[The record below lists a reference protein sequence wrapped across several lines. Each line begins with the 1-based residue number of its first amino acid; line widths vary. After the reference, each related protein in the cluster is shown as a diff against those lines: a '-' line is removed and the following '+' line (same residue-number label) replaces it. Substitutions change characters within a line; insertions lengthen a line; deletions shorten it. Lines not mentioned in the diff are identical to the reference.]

1 MRRYQKDSGLVVDSI
16 MLPGVETL
24 SALQASLGAR
34 LKIVDAPSPD
44 EVDDHHDRIAQVQ
57 DGLLTVTP
65 LGATP
70 VGVKT
75 GGSEDAPGYRQK
87 GRQVAQVDEA
97 TMLLLGLGAAA
108 AAAGGA
114 IDRKAHV

>member
-1 MRRYQKDSGLVVDSI
+1 MRRYQKDSGLSVDGI
-16 MLPGVETL
+16 MLPGGETL
-24 SALQASLGAR
+24 SALQSSLGAR
-34 LKIVDAPSPD
+34 LKIFDAPSPD
-44 EVDDHHDRIAQVQ
+44 EVDDHHDRIAQGQ

-75 GGSEDAPGYRQK
+75 GGSEDVPGDRQM

-97 TMLLLGLGAAA
+97 TMLLPG
-108 AAAGGA
+108 
-114 IDRKAHV
+114 DRKSVV